1 MLTQF
6 NSSKKKELSND
17 NINKTNPPVNRGVE
31 LMLQGGKRKKKKP
44 FHITLKKISNFFNK
58 EIEIYFEFS
67 LSIKNK
73 N

>member
-6 NSSKKKELSND
+6 NSSKKKGLSNES
-17 NINKTNPPVNRGVE
+17 INKTNPPVNRGVE
-31 LMLQGGKRKKKKP
+31 LMLQGGKKRKKKP

>member
-1 MLTQF
+1 MTQF
-6 NSSKKKELSND
+6 NSSKKKGLSNES
-17 NINKTNPPVNRGVE
+17 INKTNPPVNRGVE
-31 LMLQGGKRKKKKP
+31 LMLQGGKKRKKKP

>member
-1 MLTQF
+1 LTQF
-6 NSSKKKELSND
+6 NSSKKKELSKD
-17 NINKTNPPVNRGVE
+17 NINKTNPPINRGVE
-31 LMLQGGKRKKKKP
+31 LMLQGGKRRNKKP
-44 FHITLKKISNFFNK
+44 FHITFKKISNFFNK